1 MRACVRASSSE
12 RVREQKN
19 KVTIL
24 QVPNAATY
32 THTHT
37 HIYSIK
43 AKHTRIGN
51 IMYINRCS
59 MHAYP
64 DSNTL
69 SAIIFSISNISKSS

>member
-1 MRACVRASSSE
+1 MNKFMYIKNMRACVRASSSE
-12 RVREQKN
+12 RVRKQKN

-32 THTHT
+32 THI

-51 IMYINRCS
+51 IMHINRCS

-64 DSNTL
+64 DSNTY
-69 SAIIFSISNISKSS
+69 SPR